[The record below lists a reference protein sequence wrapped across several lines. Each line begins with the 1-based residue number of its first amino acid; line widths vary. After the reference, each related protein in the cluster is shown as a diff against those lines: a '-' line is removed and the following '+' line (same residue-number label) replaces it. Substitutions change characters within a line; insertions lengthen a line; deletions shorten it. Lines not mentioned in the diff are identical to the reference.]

1 MQKVISIGKQN
12 FVSLRENDCFYID
25 KTDLICK
32 WWESKDEITLITRP
46 RRFGKTLNMS
56 MLNCFF
62 SNQFTGREDLFK
74 GLVVWKKEKY
84 RKMQGTYPVIF
95 LNFSAIK
102 GSNYE
107 DARDGIIMAINE
119 AYSEHRYLLES
130 NELTDGERKCFEEL
144 DYYAKNPGIKKQVA
158 NDTIC
163 NAVKNLANCLS
174 RYYKKKVI
182 ILLDEYDTPMQEAY
196 LYGYWKEFTAFIRSL
211 FNATFKTNPYL
222 ERAMMTGIT
231 RVSKESV
238 FSDLNNLNVVTTTS
252 TEYETCFGF
261 SEEEVFQALEER
273 GMNNQ
278 KKLVKSWYDGF
289 VFGNTHDIYNPWSIT
304 NFFFKNNGFLNLILN
319 FFYLPEKDWLHTSSA
334 FWIICILYFW
344 KFVGYYIFIYSSR
357 LQMIPKEYYE
367 YASLHGAGKWQSFY
381 YITCPILFPVIL
393 FTLILSIMNAFKC
406 YREAFLLGGTHPD
419 NSIYFLQHFMN
430 NNLQNLNYQKVSAS
444 ATIITV
450 FILFLSGLI
459 YMIYYF
465 LKRRTADA

>member
-1 MQKVISIGKQN
+1 MKKKKKGFLLAFPAISGFLFFYLIRFLFVLWFSVCFGIGYRE
-12 FVSLRENDCFYID
+12 FVGLDNYKE
-25 KTDLICK
+25 
-32 WWESKDEITLITRP
+32 
-46 RRFGKTLNMS
+46 
-56 MLNCFF
+56 
-62 SNQFTGREDLFK
+62 LFK
-74 GLVVWKKEKY
+74 NT
-84 RKMQGTYPVIF
+84 MF
-95 LNFSAIK
+95 L
-102 GSNYE
+102 
-107 DARDGIIMAINE
+107 
-119 AYSEHRYLLES
+119 L
-130 NELTDGERKCFEEL
+130 
-144 DYYAKNPGIKKQVA
+144 
-158 NDTIC
+158 
-163 NAVKNLANCLS
+163 AVKNTCKYMLVTIPVTLGTALCISVILQQITKGQKIFRLS
-174 RYYKKKVI
+174 FLYPIIMPIASIVLVI
-182 ILLDEYDTPMQEAY
+182 Q
-196 LYGYWKEFTAFIRSL
+196 
-211 FNATFKTNPYL
+211 
-222 ERAMMTGIT
+222 
-231 RVSKESV
+231 
-238 FSDLNNLNVVTTTS
+238 
-252 TEYETCFGF
+252 
-261 SEEEVFQALEER
+261 
-273 GMNNQ
+273 
-278 KKLVKSWYDGF
+278 
-289 VFGNTHDIYNPWSIT
+289 
-304 NFFFKNNGFLNLILN
+304 FFFKNNGFLNLILN